1 MKKIFSLIFILILLT
16 PTLVWVGHLQFDIK
30 LERIGLKPPRLD
42 GKALLNN
49 EYYRSFDQY
58 FNDSFSLRNPL
69 LFAKK
74 WLDYYLFQTTE
85 TQDIHVGNHGWLFS
99 RRSID
104 DYRKDACRGVPAI
117 DQLILELHA
126 VERVI
131 SASGRRF
138 YFTVAPN
145 KSTIYPEFVGFVPQ
159 NESCNRSRYD
169 LLLEAITERPL
180 KGFVRLDE
188 RLQLAKKNAAL
199 LYDRTRTHW
208 NNLGAMVAAEALQSR
223 IINDSGEKRIFNY
236 QSSKPTDA
244 GDLSRRL
251 MGFLTE
257 TEDTPGVYY
266 WDSGRPDFSSA
277 IIYGDGF
284 LKNLIP
290 YLKQMVGRLEV
301 IRANSVFSDQSG
313 EDLPAADFILLETA
327 ESELGTL
334 QIDVDKI
341 FSIFETQARVPIKS
355 HFDLQAVVPGSNVS
369 LLQKADVL
377 EIKSLGSQ
385 SVFNL
390 ESIPGSKDNIFRVL
404 KLTIQAPHSDAMT
417 VQFMTNPPLVVQKH
431 LRPGMIRLYLPLPFQ
446 ESVSLRIHPG
456 RKAGVLFLHSAHI
469 YELAESFGVPET
481 GHQELVLAENNP
493 PIATDAPTAESEAL
507 VNQTVTTKVEAN
519 AATSPKTRKADP
531 PSETVAAPAS
541 SLRSIRVNE
550 FAEGRI
556 FQRHNQLADI
566 IVSGTYTGQIEA
578 IEARVV
584 ESSTLEERVPWTA
597 IDPSPQNGIFVGVLA
612 GVPQGGWY
620 HLQVRCSNDHTVA
633 ANSQNKW
640 GVGMLIACLGQSN
653 MREWFYTGV
662 DLKAHSLLRKFTE
675 SAWSKMG
682 TKGNAAIAF
691 GNRLINRL
699 GIPVGLLDFSVNGS
713 GLRKEADWG
722 TGYWEDTTPGSI
734 YSRFVAGVSEAGG
747 AVESV
752 IWIQGEA
759 DAARGTVT
767 ADEYA
772 ESLEHF
778 VTAQVRSDIANG
790 SDRPYLPFLVV
801 MMIKRPG
808 GRDEPHQAIRNA
820 QKQVVATVLE
830 CYLAATTLDL
840 KNHGRQHLSPKAYIT
855 LGERVAQTVLHILGK
870 ETYHRGPQIINV
882 KQLDSHTLDVKIRHS
897 GGSDFSP
904 SSGITGWQIQAG
916 GLPIAI
922 VEARRHDPQT
932 IRITLEQPLTEKGE
946 IRYLYGA
953 NPDVKG
959 AVLDNSP
966 MTLPLEEYES
976 EINALP
982 AGNGPFSDESPKA
995 DSRGKK
1001 RIAHGA

>member
-1 MKKIFSLIFILILLT
+1 MKKIFPLIFILVLLT
-16 PTLVWVGHLQFDIK
+16 PTLVWMGNLQFDIK
-30 LERIGLKPPRLD
+30 LEHIGLKPPRLD

-74 WLDYYLFQTTE
+74 WLDYHLFQTTE
-85 TQDIHVGNHGWLFS
+85 TDDVHVGSHGWLFS

-104 DYRKDACRGVPAI
+104 DYRKDACRGLPAI
-117 DQLILELHA
+117 EQLILELHA
-126 VERVI
+126 VEKVI

-138 YFTVAPN
+138 YFMVAPN

-188 RLQLAKKNAAL
+188 RLQRAKKNAAL
-199 LYDRTRTHW
+199 LYDRNRAHW

-223 IINDSGEKRIFNY
+223 IINDPGEKRTFNY

-244 GDLSRRL
+244 GDLNRRL

-257 TEDTPGVYY
+257 AEDAPEVYH
-266 WDSGRPDFSSA
+266 WDSGRPGFSSA
-277 IIYGDGF
+277 IIYGDDF
-284 LKNLIP
+284 IKSLIP

-301 IRANSVFSDQSG
+301 ISANNFFSERSG
-313 EDLPAADFILLETA
+313 ADLASADFILLETA
-327 ESELGTL
+327 ESDLGMIE
-334 QIDVDKI
+334 IDVDEI
-341 FSIFETQARVPIKS
+341 FLTFENRARIPMKSDLDLRTIVPEA
-355 HFDLQAVVPGSNVS
+355 DVS
-369 LLQKADVL
+369 LHHKPDVL

-390 ESIPGSKDNIFRVL
+390 ESVPGSQDNIFRVL
-404 KLTIQAPHSDAMT
+404 KLTIQASHADAMT
-417 VQFMTNPPLVVQKH
+417 VQFMTNPPLVLQKH
-431 LRPGMIRLYLPLPFQ
+431 LRPGMVRLYLPLPFQ
-446 ESVSLRIHPG
+446 ESVSLRIQPG
-456 RKAGVLFLHSAHI
+456 RKAGVLILHSAQI
-469 YELAESFGVPET
+469 YELAENFDVPEP
-481 GHQELVLAENNP
+481 GSQKMVLAANNP
-493 PIATDAPTAESEAL
+493 PSAIDAPTTEPE
-507 VNQTVTTKVEAN
+507 VVVTQTVTVKAEAK
-519 AATSPKTRKADP
+519 AATRPKSRKADP

-541 SLRSIRVNE
+541 ALRSIRIND

-556 FQRHNQLADI
+556 FQRQNQRADI
-566 IVSGTYTGQIEA
+566 IVSGTYTGRIEA

-584 ESSTLEERVPWTA
+584 ESSTLEERVPWTV
-597 IDPSPQNGIFVGVLA
+597 IDTSPQNGIFVGVLA

-620 HLQVRCSNDHTVA
+620 HLQVRCRNDHAVE
-633 ANSQNKW
+633 ANGQNKW

-653 MREWFYTGV
+653 MKEWFYTGV
-662 DLKAHSLLRKFTE
+662 ELKADSLLRKFSE
-675 SAWSKMG
+675 NGWSKMG

-691 GNRLINRL
+691 GNRLISRL
-699 GIPVGLLDFSVNGS
+699 GIPVGLLDYSVNGS

-747 AVESV
+747 VLESV

-759 DAARGTVT
+759 DAARGTVS

-772 ESLEHF
+772 DSLQHF
-778 VTAQVRSDIANG
+778 VTAQVRADIVNG
-790 SDRPYLPFLVV
+790 SDRPHLPFLVV

-820 QKQVVATVLE
+820 QKQVVAVVPD
-830 CYLAATTLDL
+830 CSLAATTLDL

-870 ETYHRGPQIINV
+870 ETYHRGSQVINV
-882 KQLDSHTLDVKIRHS
+882 KQVDNHTLDIKIRHS

-904 SSGITGWQIQAG
+904 SSGITGWQIQAS
-916 GLPIAI
+916 GLPITI
-922 VEARRHDPQT
+922 VEAKRHDPQT
-932 IRITLEQPLTEKGE
+932 IRITLEQPLTEKAE

-982 AGNGPFSDESPKA
+982 AGNSPFSDESPEA
-995 DSRGKK
+995 DSRGK
-1001 RIAHGA
+1001 